1 MKFLRTLSATAVSA
15 ILAGTVAI
23 SACATSYEDVV
34 TAAEEAGVPA
44 NNVQELSNFLEANAD
59 SFTSDDFAHMIEVVT
74 EVSETYV
81 VELAEELFGKTPGEL
96 TEDEKTQLGKYF
108 TTEDREAII
117 QALLDLGDEYGVEVD
132 VEAISKGEYSVAA
145 AIESDSDDD
154 SSSSS
159 SSSTS
164 SSSGSTTQIVVEDAV
179 AATGASA
186 ETEVPAETVAVAGIA
201 LMLAVTGVVVV
212 ARKNK
217 E

>member
-1 MKFLRTLSATAVSA
+1 MRFLRTLSATAVSA

-59 SFTSDDFAHMIEVVT
+59 SFTSDDFDHMIEVVT

-81 VELAEELFGKTPGEL
+81 VELAQELFGKTPGEL

-117 QALLDLGDEYGVEVD
+117 QALLDLGDEYGVEIDVD
-132 VEAISKGEYSVAA
+132 AISQGEYSVAA
-145 AIESDSDDD
+145 SIESDSDDD
-154 SSSSS
+154 DSSSASSSSS
-159 SSSTS
+159 S
-164 SSSGSTTQIVVEDAV
+164 GTTAQIVVEDAV

-186 ETEVPAETVAVAGIA
+186 ETEVPAETVAIAGIA